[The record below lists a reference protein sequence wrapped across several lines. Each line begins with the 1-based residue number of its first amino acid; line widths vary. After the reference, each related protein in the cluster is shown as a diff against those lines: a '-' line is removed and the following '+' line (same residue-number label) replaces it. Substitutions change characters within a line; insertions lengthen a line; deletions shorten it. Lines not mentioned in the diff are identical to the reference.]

1 MKTKTNSLIVDPKLV
16 KEILDK
22 DAAMVNGGI
31 ASNSLSDNNGDRNRP
46 QWIWL
51 SPLRAS

>member
-1 MKTKTNSLIVDPKLV
+1 MKTKINSLIVNPKLI
-16 KEILDK
+16 KEISDK

-31 ASNSLSDNNGDRNRP
+31 ASNSLSDNNGDRNHP

-51 SPLRAS
+51 GPLRAG